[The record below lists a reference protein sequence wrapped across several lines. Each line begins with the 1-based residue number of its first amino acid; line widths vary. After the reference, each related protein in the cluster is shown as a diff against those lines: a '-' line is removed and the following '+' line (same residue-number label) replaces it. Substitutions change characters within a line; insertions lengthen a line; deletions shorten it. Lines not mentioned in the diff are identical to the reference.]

1 MVSIDPPAE
10 TDTTMWIGLDGY
22 GLGIGARAGQEGR
35 RDQRDG
41 RASSVRRFMNGYS
54 W

>member
-10 TDTTMWIGLDGY
+10 TETMMWIGFDGY
-22 GLGIGARAGQEGR
+22 GLGAGARAGQESR
-35 RDQRDG
+35 RITRDG